1 MSAAKIVIKLDT
13 VKTKRETD
21 LMPASAAPARTRAH
35 AYHHGDLRQAMLVA
49 ADRLIEEQGL
59 EKFTLRECARRAGV
73 SHGAPAHHF
82 GDVRGLLTEL
92 ATQGF
97 EQLLEAM
104 TQHEAAA
111 PPDVYEQFIANGQA
125 YVAFA
130 LAHRGRFQ
138 LMFRSDRT
146 QCDDERLRLA
156 GQATYGRL
164 QQHMAAVLGA
174 ARVPGALPSEKAL
187 LAWVVVHGLSTLT
200 LESGLFGG
208 SGAER
213 AAAAHGVF
221 ELFMRLLR
229 PGLEGRTVQAAGR
242 KPAAAR

>member
-1 MSAAKIVIKLDT
+1 
-13 VKTKRETD
+13 
-21 LMPASAAPARTRAH
+21 MPASTAPAKTRSH
-35 AYHHGDLRQAMLVA
+35 AYHHGDLRQAMLAA
-49 ADRLIEEQGL
+49 ADQLIEEQGL

-97 EQLLEAM
+97 EQLLQAM

-111 PPDVYEQFIANGQA
+111 PPDVYEQLIANGQA

-138 LMFRSDRT
+138 LMFRSDRV
-146 QCDDERLRLA
+146 QCDDARLKQA

-164 QQHMAAVLGA
+164 QQHMAAVLA
-174 ARVPGALPSEKAL
+174 AAKAPGALPSEKAL

-208 SGAER
+208 SEAER
-213 AAAAHGVF
+213 AAAAHSVF

-229 PGLEGRTVQAAGR
+229 PGLES
-242 KPAAAR
+242 PALSLALTASARSR

>member
-1 MSAAKIVIKLDT
+1 
-13 VKTKRETD
+13 
-21 LMPASAAPARTRAH
+21 MPASAASAKTRAH
-35 AYHHGDLRQAMLVA
+35 AYHHGDLRQAMLAA
-49 ADRLIEEQGL
+49 ADQLIEERGL

-104 TQHEAAA
+104 AQHEAAA
-111 PPDVYEQFIANGQA
+111 PPDVYEQLIANGQA

-138 LMFRSDRT
+138 LMFRSDRV
-146 QCDDERLRLA
+146 QCDDARLKQA

-164 QQHMAAVLGA
+164 QQHMAAVLA
-174 ARVPGALPSEKAL
+174 AAKVPGALPSEKAL

-208 SGAER
+208 SEAER
-213 AAAAHGVF
+213 AAAAHNVF

-229 PGLEGRTVQAAGR
+229 PGLES
-242 KPAAAR
+242 PALSRALTASAKSR